1 MVEHV
6 KHDTEDVVS
15 TISRCTFHTANA
27 SDSDMPDFEADM
39 PFTAPHIKDT
49 GSSGSSASTSSK
61 NPRALEVESEIDLV
75 AARTDN
81 AESATDA
88 EKTLYQ
94 TQQARP
100 HKSLTKELNTQ
111 VEMMAELA
119 TPILKAS
126 DRLVFEYRVEVIK
139 AIAKVLAE
147 RYAKQEKPPKRKVIN
162 GKYPVTKADFLE
174 KLKGTEEDL
183 HPWATAMNLPGDFL
197 LRRVTDGSSKA
208 RRYHRRGIFSQISN
222 SDFTTR
228 QGRHDSIDKHL
239 NYSNREGTAIISLT
253 GSAKDFVEDRIRR
266 QDRRLKPEKGDNR
279 ELTYVNTLSLEADG
293 VPVLLAEDEVRY
305 YNVK

>member
-1 MVEHV
+1 
-6 KHDTEDVVS
+6 
-15 TISRCTFHTANA
+15 
-27 SDSDMPDFEADM
+27 
-39 PFTAPHIKDT
+39 
-49 GSSGSSASTSSK
+49 
-61 NPRALEVESEIDLV
+61 
-75 AARTDN
+75 
-81 AESATDA
+81 
-88 EKTLYQ
+88 
-94 TQQARP
+94 
-100 HKSLTKELNTQ
+100 
-111 VEMMAELA
+111 MAELA
-119 TPILKAS
+119 TPILNAS
-126 DRLVFEYRVEVIK
+126 DRLTFEYGVQVIK

-147 RYAKQEKPPKRKVIN
+147 RYAKQQKPPKRKVKN

-208 RRYHRRGIFSQISN
+208 RRYHRRGIFSQISD

-305 YNVK
+305 FYDWEKAIVFPAFQKHELARKEGRKYVPNGGCACCPHGLKAMNALKPRVEADAEKEQ